1 MDNNT
6 KRSVELLQ
14 KCEAM
19 TLLCTRATHYWS
31 IVKTAF
37 QIPLILTSS
46 IMCVLNSFG
55 TVETS
60 MKIPNVVV
68 NGISVILI
76 SYQSNL
82 KVAEKVELF
91 KQLSNSFLGLAHQ
104 IEGMDIEELDK
115 NTVNNIYDKYDTF
128 VMSCLF
134 EEIPKRYKL
143 EVIKLFE
150 GKALPLQLN
159 GGSGLCITKVK
170 DHTVHK
176 GDLIHQLE
184 V

>member
-6 KRSVELLQ
+6 KRSVEVLH

-31 IVKTAF
+31 MIKTAF

-46 IMCVLNSFG
+46 IMCILNSFDDG
-55 TVETS
+55 NGN

-68 NGISVILI
+68 NGVSVLLI

-91 KQLSNSFLGLAHQ
+91 KQLSNSFLALAHQ
-104 IEGMDIEELDK
+104 IEGMELEELDK
-115 NTVNNIYDKYDTF
+115 NAVNNLYDKYDTL

-134 EEIPKRYKL
+134 EDIPKRYKL
-143 EVIKLFE
+143 EVKQIMRD
-150 GKALPLQLN
+150 KALPIQLN
-159 GGSGLCITKVK
+159 GGSGLVLK
-170 DHTVHK
+170 DDV
-176 GDLIHQLE
+176 QLGHLN